1 MGVRTKGGVQKLES
15 STMSAQRSFVKK
27 TKAGRVMKVVREHYL
42 RDDIYVGC
50 ELATEEY
57 RGPDPSAW
65 KLSAG
70 ASKFVVIDTNVALHQ
85 LDFLAHKSI
94 ADVVVLS
101 VVLEECRN
109 RSKSSYDRL
118 RAMCQDPT
126 KRFFVFANEHH
137 RDTYIKAE
145 PGESPNDRNDR
156 AIRVAAKFYRRAI
169 PSKRIVLLT
178 NDRGNLLRAKEEGVD
193 ALSVRQFAKEHAGDA
208 PELMDL
214 VAGNDIDTEDASKDA
229 ATDDAPSAKRVKTAG
244 PSSKTGG
251 SGRGAIFTEHLS
263 ASQTAAGI
271 KGGTLHQG
279 SLRTGRFSPWEGYVG
294 SDAVGGDIMIVG
306 RTDMNRAM
314 DGDVVAVELLPE
326 SEWRAPGTKLAKP
339 GEEHKDS
346 EKEKGENE
354 TETVSLAPAV
364 AEDADDTSGPAKA
377 GREDGVVP
385 TGKVVGIVK
394 RNWRERGYAACIDLG
409 PGAAGAAASKAAQDA
424 TTAAARSSRLLAV
437 PQDRRLPKIRIQ
449 TRQAAAL
456 VDQRIVV
463 VIDSWPCDSPY
474 PEGHYVKSLGKLGD
488 VGAETAAV
496 LLEADVDDR
505 PFAPAVHACVPP
517 LPWCFDQ
524 QVHLQAQ
531 PHREDLR
538 SLRVCSVDP
547 PGCRDIDDALSCRPL
562 DEEGM
567 PGMLELGVHIAD
579 VTSFLHP
586 DTAMD
591 DEAKRRGTT
600 TYLVQRRLDMLPK
613 PLTEDICSLRG
624 GVERLT
630 FSVFFRFNAETGLPV
645 EGVAPRFTKA
655 VIKSAAALT
664 YAEAQHMMDDP
675 NDASPLANDL
685 RNINACARS
694 LRKRRIDAGAL
705 TLASPEVRF
714 EMDKET
720 NQPLDVG
727 MYVTREANQMVE
739 EMMLL
744 ANVASAERILRAF
757 PSYALLRRH
766 PTPAPRMFDP
776 LLKACRAVGV
786 ECDVSTSKKLADS
799 LDAAVR
805 PDDAYF
811 NTLLRIVATRCMSQ
825 AVYCVSG
832 AHSVNERVHYGLAAP
847 LYTHFTSPIRR
858 YADVVVHRLLNAA
871 LGLER
876 AHTSLQD
883 SEALKAVADN
893 INVRHRNSQMAARAS
908 VELHTHIFF
917 RKKAAETEAR
927 VIRVR
932 ANGLIVFVPKFGI
945 EAPVL
950 FDEGEDEG
958 GKKAVLDEEAMTVT
972 TKAGKTWKVFD
983 ACVVR
988 IEIEELAAGRSR
1000 LAIKIL

>member
-1 MGVRTKGGVQKLES
+1 
-15 STMSAQRSFVKK
+15 MSAQRSFVKK

-57 RGPDPSAW
+57 RGPDQSTW
-65 KLSAG
+65 KLSPG
-70 ASKFVVIDTNVALHQ
+70 ASKFIVIDTNVALHQ
-85 LDFLAHKSI
+85 LDLLAHKSI

-118 RAMCQDPT
+118 RSMCQDPT

-156 AIRVAAKFYRRAI
+156 AIRVAAKFYQRAI

-193 ALSVRQFAKEHAGDA
+193 ALSVRQFAREHADDA

-214 VAGNDIDTEDASKDA
+214 VAGNDIDDEDVA
-229 ATDDAPSAKRVKTAG
+229 AAAADDAPSAKRAKTDGAGKTSVKGGGGKIFAEHF
-244 PSSKTGG
+244 SS
-251 SGRGAIFTEHLS
+251 
-263 ASQTAAGI
+263 SQMAAGI

-326 SEWRAPGTKLAKP
+326 SEWRRPGNKIAKP
-339 GEEHKDS
+339 GEEHKDG
-346 EKEKGENE
+346 KEDDKEDDKEN
-354 TETVSLAPAV
+354 ETVSLAPAV
-364 AEDADDTSGPAKA
+364 AEDADDGSAVKAK
-377 GREDGVVP
+377 REDGVVP
-385 TGKVVGIVK
+385 TGRVVGVVK
-394 RNWRERGYAACIDLG
+394 RNWRERGYAACIDIG

-424 TTAAARSSRLLAV
+424 TTAAARASRLLAV

-463 VIDSWPCDSPY
+463 VIDSWPADSPF

-488 VGAETAAV
+488 ADAETAAV

-517 LPWCFDQ
+517 LPWSFDERT
-524 QVHLQAQ
+524 HLQAQ

-538 SLRVCSVDP
+538 NLRVCSVDP

-562 DEEGM
+562 DDEGM
-567 PGMLELGVHIAD
+567 PGLLELGVHIAD

-630 FSVFFRFNAETGLPV
+630 FSVFFRFDAKTGLPV
-645 EGVAPRFTKA
+645 PGVEPRFTKA

-664 YAEAQHMMDDP
+664 YAEAQTMMDDP
-675 NDASPLANDL
+675 NDDSPLANDL
-685 RNINACARS
+685 RRINACARS

-757 PSYALLRRH
+757 PSHALLRRH

-776 LLKACRAVGV
+776 LLKACRAAGV
-786 ECDVSTSKKLADS
+786 DVDVSTSKKLADS

-805 PDDAYF
+805 PDDQYF

-832 AHSVNERVHYGLAAP
+832 AHSVNDRVHYGLAAP

-876 AHTSLQD
+876 AHASLQD
-883 SEALKAVADN
+883 SEALKAVSDN

-950 FDEGEDEG
+950 FDDEEEEG
-958 GKKAVLDEEAMTVT
+958 GKKAVLDEDAMTVT

-983 ACVVR
+983 ACRVC
-988 IEIEELAAGRSR
+988 IKIEELAAGRSR